1 MPIRDIDSATAFSNF
16 DQRRHS
22 RWLQIAG
29 ADTVDPVGSGFFRPA
44 LCKTFSLSE
53 TSAGFV
59 LGPCFAQQI
68 QFALGRHQVPLRS
81 SILDT
86 PVERWFLQ
94 YGKNYWPLHFFHRF
108 NPRSMLL
115 EIENVFSE
123 TQRISSGELIF
134 ERSDG
139 SFSDFHYDW
148 RFQLP
153 TPQECTARRMF
164 VRERINALIDVD
176 FAILT
181 LGLIESWVDCESGL
195 YLNAAPT
202 PDLLERFPSRFR
214 LHVLSEM
221 DVVESVTKIIELLY
235 AKVANLKIVLMVSPI
250 PLRATFTGVDVSIA
264 NANSKATLLCA
275 ANKLLSV
282 FPDVFYFPS
291 YEIVTHS
298 DRATVWEPDGRH
310 VRQEFVDRTMDLF
323 CEEMFACK

>member
-1 MPIRDIDSATAFSNF
+1 MPIIDIDSTAAFSNVE
-16 DQRRHS
+16 QRGHS

-29 ADTVDPVGSGFFRPA
+29 ADSTDPVGSGFFRPA
-44 LCKTFSLSE
+44 LQKTFSLSG

-68 QFALGRHQVPLRS
+68 QFALGRHQIPLRS
-81 SILDT
+81 SILDA
-86 PVERWFLQ
+86 PEERWFLQ

-115 EIENVFSE
+115 EIENIFSK
-123 TQRISSGELIF
+123 TQCIANGELIF
-134 ERSDG
+134 ERFDG

-153 TPQECTARRMF
+153 TSQDSKARRRF
-164 VRERINALIDVD
+164 VRERINALVDVD
-176 FAILT
+176 FAILN

-195 YLNAAPT
+195 YLNSAPT
-202 PDLLERFPSRFR
+202 PDLVERFPSKFRF
-214 LHVLSEM
+214 HVLSEM
-221 DVVESVTKIIELLY
+221 DVIESVTKIIELLY

-250 PLRATFTGVDVSIA
+250 PLRATFTGMDVAIA

-282 FPDVFYFPS
+282 FPDMFYFPS
-291 YEIVTHS
+291 YEIVTYS
-298 DRATVWEPDGRH
+298 DRTTVWEPDGRH
-310 VRQEFVDRTMDLF
+310 VRQEFIDRTMDFF
-323 CEEMFACK
+323 CKEIFDD